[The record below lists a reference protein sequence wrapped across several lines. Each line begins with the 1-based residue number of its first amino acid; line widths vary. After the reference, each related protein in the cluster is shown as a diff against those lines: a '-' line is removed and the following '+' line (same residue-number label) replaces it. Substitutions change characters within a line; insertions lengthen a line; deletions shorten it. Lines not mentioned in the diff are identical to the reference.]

1 MVNEDDHHQTTEN
14 SKSFLTSEGSDNEV
28 VGVGRQ
34 RIDSEVIHA
43 LDLSILDSILS

>member
-14 SKSFLTSEGSDNEV
+14 SKSFLTSEGSDNDV
-28 VGVGRQ
+28 AGVGRQ

-43 LDLSILDSILS
+43 FDLSILDSILS